1 METVETRRM
10 KFGIFMTLQPPSIIC
25 YLASIHYILT
35 HRGTRQALHHH
46 GPLVLLFVGL
56 FTVIFDLSMILDFL
70 RTGFVTPRNE
80 GYCIVVCSGACFAF
94 ANPILGLYDQF
105 PNSVVPYLLIV
116 IVNVGLWLRIVWQK
130 HYRMRRAVDWRQHR
144 KIIVQFA
151 PVLIV
156 YMFGYLTYGSLECY
170 IMVHGPTDLSMTIQQ
185 ILSFC
190 NKNYGYIVTSIE
202 KLMSQLRMLESKQPY
217 VNENN
222 LSVRNNRYN
231 FYNNVIISWFYL
243 PLFGE
248 GPAERRK
255 RLQNLISSLYDDEI
269 AKVLRKNEEDDERVE
284 DTKEYHEGLDEL
296 QTARCWIAEYSLSMQ
311 RAKEHIEKLKE
322 YVAIPEVYRTANIQG
337 L

>member
-80 GYCIVVCSGACFAF
+80 GYCIKLKC
-94 ANPILGLYDQF
+94 D
-105 PNSVVPYLLIV
+105 
-116 IVNVGLWLRIVWQK
+116 
-130 HYRMRRAVDWRQHR
+130 
-144 KIIVQFA
+144 
-151 PVLIV
+151 
-156 YMFGYLTYGSLECY
+156 T
-170 IMVHGPTDLSMTIQQ
+170 PTARSSH
-185 ILSFC
+185 ILSTR
-190 NKNYGYIVTSIE
+190 VTSIE

>member
-80 GYCIVVCSGACFAF
+80 GYCIKLKC
-94 ANPILGLYDQF
+94 D
-105 PNSVVPYLLIV
+105 
-116 IVNVGLWLRIVWQK
+116 
-130 HYRMRRAVDWRQHR
+130 
-144 KIIVQFA
+144 
-151 PVLIV
+151 
-156 YMFGYLTYGSLECY
+156 T
-170 IMVHGPTDLSMTIQQ
+170 PTARSSH
-185 ILSFC
+185 ILS
-190 NKNYGYIVTSIE
+190 T
-202 KLMSQLRMLESKQPY
+202 R
-217 VNENN
+217 
-222 LSVRNNRYN
+222 
-231 FYNNVIISWFYL
+231 
-243 PLFGE
+243 E

>member
-80 GYCIVVCSGACFAF
+80 GYCIKLKC
-94 ANPILGLYDQF
+94 D
-105 PNSVVPYLLIV
+105 
-116 IVNVGLWLRIVWQK
+116 
-130 HYRMRRAVDWRQHR
+130 
-144 KIIVQFA
+144 
-151 PVLIV
+151 
-156 YMFGYLTYGSLECY
+156 T
-170 IMVHGPTDLSMTIQQ
+170 PTARSSH
-185 ILSFC
+185 ILS
-190 NKNYGYIVTSIE
+190 T
-202 KLMSQLRMLESKQPY
+202 R
-217 VNENN
+217 
-222 LSVRNNRYN
+222 
-231 FYNNVIISWFYL
+231 
-243 PLFGE
+243 E

-322 YVAIPEVYRTANIQG
+322 YVAIPEAITLHCSQLDDNRPLPYCEFSPNGQMAAVSSWHLDFIFQIYIILFEKNYQM
-337 L
+337 